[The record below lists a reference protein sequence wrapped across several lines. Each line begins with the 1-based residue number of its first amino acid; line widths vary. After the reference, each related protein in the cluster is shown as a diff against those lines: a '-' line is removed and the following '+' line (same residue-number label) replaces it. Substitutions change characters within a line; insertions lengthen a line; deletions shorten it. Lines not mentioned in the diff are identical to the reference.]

1 LKELDFSGNQLSE
14 LTRLS
19 HLNKLKRIQLSNN
32 RLVAIDVSG
41 LIVLELLVAPHNALR
56 LLPAGLVDL
65 KALLHLDL
73 SHNQLG
79 SAPVAGWAD
88 LAHLKALRV
97 LTLSHN
103 NIAMALN
110 EFYAYI
116 LAHLKKLAKLE
127 YLAFEGNPIETSITS
142 FSFFCIGELPKLKF
156 MDWKPVSKND
166 RAQARVIEAQG
177 TFDDHVLPP
186 MGARRPPS
194 ESMRQALEFSERTAH
209 LAPATLK
216 HDLLDDDLDYDNNND
231 SDRPPLRKTDSLAS
245 LIDAVVAGTP
255 HSTEDDFDDD
265 ARKKRVAGSALT
277 LTDDIDR
284 LVAEADAAGNARATS
299 TTAAALD
306 AAITGSASDP
316 DYLEL
321 LSGVLSSDEP
331 LPAAL
336 GGTGAAA
343 APPLVQAQ
351 SIDLLLDELAM
362 LNSAPSARTPPKVAS
377 PPKVSAA
384 VVPQKAPTPPPEPV
398 DDDDDD
404 APPPVREP
412 AAFGATEAPPP
423 PTDDDDDDDHLPAV
437 NDDADALDA
446 LLGSLESHDVRA
458 KRLGA
463 VVTDYESPPPSPPPA
478 AAVEPPPAAPAKKA
492 DEPPR
497 KIDTRAPPRGAT
509 APVQPV
515 SPRASQLASIEKPG
529 ASRPDNVHARVRDS
543 AKATIAGLQS
553 TNIIEVTRRR
563 ELERSEIEAR
573 KSSVVAPAAAAAA
586 RAAPLSTMDALD
598 ELLQQ
603 PDDAPVEVAV
613 NADFRVASR
622 ETVEFLSRLGL
633 GTYGD
638 AYQGLWRGD
647 AVVLKKLRQQTFHD
661 DFLREFQ
668 KSVRALANVSHAHV
682 LAPIAVLTEL
692 DVCAV
697 TPYISNGNLKT
708 LLESPTLPLDGAA
721 RLELARQI
729 ASAVDYLHERSI
741 IHRTLTPTNVLL
753 DDQHNVLI
761 SDYGLCELKDSIR
774 FRTQQLGRQP
784 AYFAPELFPCERA
797 DMLAAHLYD
806 RKVDVYAFGVLLWAI
821 WSRVEPFA
829 DLMPRDVPPL
839 IRQGKRPPLEHAK
852 APPVFEKLMQ
862 ACWHDE
868 PAKRP
873 EFTSIVRVLAQ
884 PAEVLLVDRLPG
896 GRQQQQQDG
905 QPANDSER
913 KLAAVTLR
921 LCEMLASPDAA
932 ARLKAA
938 ETAAALARDSACDRV
953 FANTPLAER
962 LATLLATRGAGV
974 DVFNAVMRAI
984 EAIGAHPLSAERLR
998 RAAVL
1003 PTLLA
1008 AVRLAPLRDA
1018 ALSALGVLA
1027 RQSARVRDALKPL
1040 DGLAAFADVLR
1051 DGGASEATLALAAWC
1066 AASAM
1071 MDASVRD
1078 DAIALPAAR
1087 GARGAHGVE
1096 QRGAGGAHA
1105 RGVHAAARG
1114 PRRGGEARAAP
1125 QGDSGA
1131 DQADCG
1137 DARWRRGKCRRW
1149 CCSRCAGCTRRCA
1162 AGSASSWRS
1171 TA

>member
-1 LKELDFSGNQLSE
+1 
-14 LTRLS
+14 
-19 HLNKLKRIQLSNN
+19 
-32 RLVAIDVSG
+32 
-41 LIVLELLVAPHNALR
+41 
-56 LLPAGLVDL
+56 
-65 KALLHLDL
+65 
-73 SHNQLG
+73 
-79 SAPVAGWAD
+79 
-88 LAHLKALRV
+88 
-97 LTLSHN
+97 
-103 NIAMALN
+103 
-110 EFYAYI
+110 
-116 LAHLKKLAKLE
+116 
-127 YLAFEGNPIETSITS
+127 
-142 FSFFCIGELPKLKF
+142 

-209 LAPATLK
+209 VAPSSLK
-216 HDLLDDDLDYDNNND
+216 HDLLDDDDNGQRSTD
-231 SDRPPLRKTDSLAS
+231 VAQDRLARLAHRRCRRRPTTTD
-245 LIDAVVAGTP
+245 
-255 HSTEDDFDDD
+255 DDFDDD
-265 ARKKRVAGSALT
+265 PEARKKSGAGSALT

-299 TTAAALD
+299 TTTAALD

-321 LSGVLSSDEP
+321 LSGVLSNDDP
-331 LPAAL
+331 LPASF
-336 GGTGAAA
+336 GTATI
-343 APPLVQAQ
+343 APPPPLIQAE
-351 SIDLLLDELAM
+351 SIDLLLDELAV
-362 LNSAPSARTPPKVAS
+362 LNSAPSARTPPKGAPAKVS
-377 PPKVSAA
+377 EPPKPVVVVVPKAPVVVA
-384 VVPQKAPTPPPEPV
+384 VPQKSSTPPPEP
-398 DDDDDD
+398 DDDDDH

-412 AAFGATEAPPP
+412 TVFAKFDAPPP
-423 PTDDDDDDDHLPAV
+423 PPEEHDDDDDDLPAV

-446 LLGSLESHDVRA
+446 LLGSLEMQDGRA

-478 AAVEPPPAAPAKKA
+478 AAVELLPPVKKPEQA
-492 DEPPR
+492 PPR
-497 KIDTRAPPRGAT
+497 KVEPRPQKSAAP
-509 APVQPV
+509 PVQPV
-515 SPRASQLASIEKPG
+515 SPRASQLAAVEKPG
-529 ASRPDNVHARVRDS
+529 ANRPDNVHARVRDS

-573 KSSVVAPAAAAAA
+573 KSSVVAPAA
-586 RAAPLSTMDALD
+586 RATPSTMDTLD
-598 ELLQQ
+598 ELLQA

-668 KSVRALANVSHAHV
+668 KSVRALANVSHPHL

-708 LLESPTLPLDGAA
+708 LLESPTLPLDGGA

-729 ASAVDYLHERSI
+729 ASAIDYLHERSI

-774 FRTQQLGRQP
+774 YSTQQLGRQP

-852 APPVFEKLMQ
+852 APPVFEKLIQ

-873 EFTSIVRVLAQ
+873 EFTSIVRVLEQ

-896 GRQQQQQDG
+896 KQQQQNG
-905 QPANDSER
+905 QPTNESER

-921 LCEMLASPDAA
+921 LCEMLASPDSS

-938 ETAAALARDSACDRV
+938 ETVVALARDSACDRV
-953 FANTPLAER
+953 FADTPLAER

-974 DVFNAVMRAI
+974 DVYNAVMRAI
-984 EAIGAHPLSAERLR
+984 EAIGAYPLSAERVR
-998 RAAVL
+998 RAAAL
-1003 PTLLA
+1003 PSLLA

-1027 RQSARVRDALKPL
+1027 RQSGRVRDALKPL
-1040 DGLAAFADVLR
+1040 DGLAAFANVLR
-1051 DGGASEATLALAAWC
+1051 DGAANEATLALAAWC
-1066 AASAM
+1066 SASAM
-1071 MDASVRD
+1071 IDATVRD
-1078 DAIALPAAR
+1078 DAIACQLPEALAAHMSSSNVVLS
-1087 GARGAHGVE
+1087 ARTLEAFTRLLEGPDV
-1096 QRGAGGAHA
+1096 
-1105 RGVHAAARG
+1105 AAKRVLHLKVIPVLIKPIVAMR
-1114 PRRGGEARAAP
+1114 
-1125 QGDSGA
+1125 DSGA
-1131 DQADCG
+1131 AVSPLVLL
-1137 DARWRRGKCRRW
+1137 AVRGLH
-1149 CCSRCAGCTRRCA
+1149 A
-1162 AGSASSWRS
+1162 AVRSGLGKQLAQYGVSASLVKEVR
-1171 TA
+1171 ARRENDAVLGNMVDEIVHAL